1 MTNIYS
7 AHRVMTTALIAL
19 AFMSALFALSAPS
32 FTPSASAEPL
42 APTESDL
49 ISVDDLLPSA
59 FSDNVGLGNADVRV
73 TIANIIKAA
82 LSFLGIVAVC
92 FVLYGGVKWMT
103 AGGNTENAKEAQK
116 IMISA
121 LIGLAIILSA
131 WAITSFVV
139 TQLIGA
145 TQAE

>member
-1 MTNIYS
+1 MPNTLS
-7 AHRVMTTALIAL
+7 MHRFATTALVAL
-19 AFMSALFALSAPS
+19 MFLSALIAFATPA
-32 FTPSASAEPL
+32 FTPSASAQ
-42 APTESDL
+42 SDL
-49 ISVDDLLPSA
+49 ISTDDLLPSE
-59 FSDNVGLGNADVRV
+59 FSDNVGLGNTDVRV

-139 TQLIGA
+139 TQLVGA